1 MCNFKCEHC
10 ASDID
15 NTKVSHDSSTEQI
28 VSTIEEMAK
37 EGSLRVGFTGGEP
50 TLRRDLDKLVKA
62 GKDNNLLITL
72 TTNGWFVQKKL
83 DTLKKLDLM
92 VVSLDS
98 TRDVHDDKEKNQVVM
113 IK

>member
-72 TTNGWFVQKKL
+72 TTNGWFVQKIRYF
-83 DTLKKLDLM
+83 KKIG
-92 VVSLDS
+92 S
-98 TRDVHDDKEKNQVVM
+98 HGC
-113 IK
+113 